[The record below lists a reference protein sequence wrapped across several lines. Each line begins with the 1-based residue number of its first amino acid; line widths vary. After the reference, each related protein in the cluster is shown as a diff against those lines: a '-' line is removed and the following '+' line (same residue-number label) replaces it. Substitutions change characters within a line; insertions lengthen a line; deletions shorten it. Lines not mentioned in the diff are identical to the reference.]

1 MWFTLTRTEISHQV
15 IRVVVLV
22 LSLSVHEWAHAYAA
36 FKLGDDTA
44 ERQGRLTLNPLAH
57 IDPIGSILLPLLSVP
72 FGWAK
77 PVPVNPARF
86 TRRVTMKT
94 GMAITAFAGPLS
106 NFVLAVLAALV
117 LGLTLRLHVPTDE
130 AFTPRTSPVLHTLTL
145 AVTMNVGL
153 GLFNL
158 LPIPPLDG
166 SRLLERFLV
175 YRYPSVWDAIERYGK
190 YGLILA
196 FVAGRFVLDVPIQ
209 FMTNKLWL
217 LASLI
222 AGS

>member
-1 MWFTLTRTEISHQV
+1 MWFRLSRIEILHQV
-15 IRVVVLV
+15 VRVVVLV
-22 LSLSVHEWAHAYAA
+22 LSLSVHEWAHAFAA

-57 IDPIGSILLPLLSVP
+57 IDPLGSILLPLLNVP

-86 TRRVTMKT
+86 TRKVTMKT

-106 NFVLAVLAALV
+106 NFVLALLATIA

-130 AFTPRTSPVLHTLTL
+130 AFTPRTSPMLFTLTL

-166 SRLLERFLV
+166 SRLLERLLA
-175 YRYPSVWDAIERYGK
+175 YRYPLVWDAIERYGK
-190 YGLILA
+190 FGLILA
-196 FVAGRFVLDVPIQ
+196 FVAGRFVLGAPIQ
-209 FMTNKLWL
+209 FMTTKLWQ
-217 LASLI
+217 LASLVG
-222 AGS
+222 GS